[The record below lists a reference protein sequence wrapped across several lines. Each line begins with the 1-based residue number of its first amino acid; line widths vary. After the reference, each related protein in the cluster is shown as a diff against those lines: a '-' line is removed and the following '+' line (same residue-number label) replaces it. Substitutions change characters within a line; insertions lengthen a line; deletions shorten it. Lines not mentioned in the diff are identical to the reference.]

1 MIVKRRRQDGRVPS
15 PAQLAREDGLGPHV
29 EDARRPV
36 RRART
41 DRGLL
46 AETHALETEACRVPA
61 GARALGRAA
70 GNDPGSL
77 GRDAAARRDRR
88 RGAGVVN

>member
-1 MIVKRRRQDGRVPS
+1 MIDQRRRPDGRVPS

-29 EDARRPV
+29 EDARRPA

-41 DRGLL
+41 DRDLL
-46 AETHALETEACRVPA
+46 AETHVLGIEAYRVPA
-61 GARALGRAA
+61 GARVLGRAA

-77 GRDAAARRDRR
+77 GRSAATWAPWIQ
-88 RGAGVVN
+88 